1 MMSKGTTMTNG
12 WRSFALAGSALLL
25 ASGLGAC
32 SDPEPEAPPLDNSAF
47 DEEAEPYPLPTPEP
61 SIETTD
67 PFVGNLSSAPPAEEL
82 PPPPP
87 VAPDEQ
93 VMDDASATGMTSRST
108 RGDPTTDAPADD
120 TSGNQQGE

>member
-1 MMSKGTTMTNG
+1 MSKGTTMTNG
-12 WRSFALAGSALLL
+12 WRRFALTGSALLL
-25 ASGLGAC
+25 VTGVGAC
-32 SDPEPEAPPLDNSAF
+32 SDPEPETPPLDNSAF

-67 PFVGNLSSAPPAEEL
+67 PFAGNLSSAPPAEEL
-82 PPPPP
+82 PPPAP

-108 RGDPTTDAPADD
+108 RGDTSEDAPAADAA
-120 TSGNQQGE
+120 GNQQGE

>member
-1 MMSKGTTMTNG
+1 MRKGTTMTNG
-12 WRSFALAGSALLL
+12 WRRFALAGGALLL
-25 ASGLGAC
+25 ATGVGAC

-61 SIETTD
+61 SMETTD
-67 PFVGNLSSAPPAEEL
+67 PFAGNLSSAPPVEDL

-87 VAPDEQ
+87 VAPDQQ

-108 RGDPTTDAPADD
+108 RGDTTGDAPSDD
-120 TSGNQQGE
+120 ASGNQQGE